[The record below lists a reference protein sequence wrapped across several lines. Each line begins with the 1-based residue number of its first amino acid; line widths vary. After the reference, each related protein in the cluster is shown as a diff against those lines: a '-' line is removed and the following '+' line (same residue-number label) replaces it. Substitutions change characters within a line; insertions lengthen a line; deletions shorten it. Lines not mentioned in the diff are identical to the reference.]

1 GRSRRRTHARLVS
14 RRAGAARSVRDRAAA
29 VAARGVRRPDDAARR
44 RHSRRVSLLRRA
56 RRVVGRAVPALR
68 RIGRDGLLSHGH
80 GRRAAGGVGRPDVP
94 LPRHLAPY
102 RVGPRQRPGRDS
114 AVLSLNTHV
123 DFIAILF
130 VVWGA
135 LITVIGLSTLALGVG
150 AATLANSDAGGRQVA
165 AGLTAFAFIT
175 LAVIAILWGIG
186 HVFIGIPLRKR
197 SPKARLLAIL
207 AGSIDLILLPIG
219 TPLGI
224 YALWVLLNERAKAL
238 FGVRYS

>member
-1 GRSRRRTHARLVS
+1 M
-14 RRAGAARSVRDRAAA
+14 
-29 VAARGVRRPDDAARR
+29 
-44 RHSRRVSLLRRA
+44 
-56 RRVVGRAVPALR
+56 
-68 RIGRDGLLSHGH
+68 
-80 GRRAAGGVGRPDVP
+80 
-94 LPRHLAPY
+94 
-102 RVGPRQRPGRDS
+102 
-114 AVLSLNTHV
+114 NTHV
-123 DFIAILF
+123 DFVAILF

-135 LITVIGLSTLALGVG
+135 LVAVIGLSTLALGVG
-150 AATLANSDAGGRQVA
+150 AATLASADLGGRQVA

-197 SPKARLLAIL
+197 NPKARMVALM
-207 AGSIDLILLPIG
+207 AGSIDLLLLPVG